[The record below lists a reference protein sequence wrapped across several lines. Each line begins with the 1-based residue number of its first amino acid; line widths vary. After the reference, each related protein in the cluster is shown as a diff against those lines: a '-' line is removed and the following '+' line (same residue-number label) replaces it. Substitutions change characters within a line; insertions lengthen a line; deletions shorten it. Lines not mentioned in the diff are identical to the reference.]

1 MYLIERSIGACL
13 VAFSAFLHTPRP
25 FVNREQRCKAR
36 LYGTQGGHKKMELDG
51 PSRLRKILGRV
62 KQRKEEG
69 VSEGGSECEKRE
81 RA

>member
-1 MYLIERSIGACL
+1 
-13 VAFSAFLHTPRP
+13 
-25 FVNREQRCKAR
+25 
-36 LYGTQGGHKKMELDG
+36 MELDG

-62 KQRKEEG
+62 KQRKDSEEG